1 MYCGVI
7 VFSTVLYTVNSG
19 FWWWKNILIYR
30 MLSEAASRAAA
41 LLEGVAK
48 NTASPW
54 RPLVVFPGDDVTRV
68 IQEFLGRSAE
78 DEDMPVVRLGAGLQQ
93 DAGRAA
99 IVCVKPG
106 VLRYLTPGRFW
117 VTTNG
122 RRYVAETGDL
132 VLGTVVER
140 LGNHGYR
147 VNIRG
152 SGMATLKA
160 LAFDGA
166 SKRNHPDLAVGTL
179 VYARVELASKHVDTE
194 LTCMAASG
202 VKKDWMTGEA
212 QFGRL
217 VGGTTFECSHELARS
232 LLQEDC
238 PVLIALAG
246 YIKFEIAIGYNG
258 WVWVDSESAQHSIV
272 VANACLNS
280 EFLKA
285 SEDQIVPMVEELIA
299 SML

>member
-1 MYCGVI
+1 MSSEDATRAESLLVGV
-7 VFSTVLYTVNSG
+7 VKS
-19 FWWWKNILIYR
+19 
-30 MLSEAASRAAA
+30 AA
-41 LLEGVAK
+41 
-48 NTASPW
+48 W
-54 RPLVVFPGDDVTRV
+54 RPLAVFPGDDVTRV
-68 IQEFLGRSAE
+68 IQEFLGRDAE
-78 DEDMPVVRLGAGLQQ
+78 DEETPVARLGAGLQQ
-93 DAGRAA
+93 DAARAA
-99 IVCVKPG
+99 IICVKPG
-106 VLRYLTPGRFW
+106 VLRFLMPGRFW

-132 VLGTVVER
+132 VLGAIVER

-152 SGMATLKA
+152 CGMATLKA

-194 LTCMAASG
+194 LTCIADSG

-212 QFGRL
+212 QFGKL

-246 YIKFEIAIGYNG
+246 YIKFEIAVGYNG
-258 WVWVDSESAQHSIV
+258 WVWVDSESPQHSIV

-280 EFLKA
+280 EFMKKSGL
-285 SEDQIVPMVEELIA
+285 QIVPMVEELVA
-299 SML
+299 AML

>member
-1 MYCGVI
+1 MEGVA
-7 VFSTVLYTVNSG
+7 SDDA
-19 FWWWKNILIYR
+19 R
-30 MLSEAASRAAA
+30 RAASV
-41 LLEGVAK
+41 LEGVA
-48 NTASPW
+48 ASAAW
-54 RPLVVFPGDDVTRV
+54 RPLAVFPGDDVTRV
-68 IQEFLGRSAE
+68 IQEFLGRVEEGE
-78 DEDMPVVRLGAGLQQ
+78 DGDGGAPVVRLGAGLQQ
-93 DAGRAA
+93 DAARGA

-122 RRYVAETGDL
+122 RRYIADTGDL

-152 SGMATLKA
+152 SGMATLKT

-179 VYARVELASKHVDTE
+179 VYARVELASKHMDTE
-194 LTCMAASG
+194 LTCMADSG
-202 VKKDWMTGEA
+202 IKKDWMTGEA
-212 QFGRL
+212 QFGKL

-238 PVLIALAG
+238 PVLIALAR

-258 WVWVDSESAQHSIV
+258 WVWIDSQSPQHSIV

-280 EFLKA
+280 EFMKKSDIL
-285 SEDQIVPMVEELIA
+285 PMVEELIA
-299 SML
+299 AML